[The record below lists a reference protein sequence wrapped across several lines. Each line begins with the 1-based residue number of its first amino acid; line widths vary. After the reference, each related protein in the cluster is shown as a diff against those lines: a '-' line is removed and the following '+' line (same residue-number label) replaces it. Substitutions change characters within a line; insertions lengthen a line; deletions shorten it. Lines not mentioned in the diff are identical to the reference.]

1 MVVHVVDMGEPSP
14 EYFSMSR
21 SAAVVV
27 VVVVVASLEE
37 ARLNRDAF
45 PDAESEETYS
55 DLTFSVQL

>member
-21 SAAVVV
+21 SVVVV

>member
-21 SAAVVV
+21 SVVV

-45 PDAESEETYS
+45 PDAESEEMYS